1 MASFDDFFKS
11 LQDLVDSYSKQG
23 VMLKVDSCVD
33 GGIIRIFGEN
43 SSSISRAK
51 NGLEDVV
58 ELAYTTAEHHPYWN
72 LLYHA
77 CQISKTVL
85 DKWDDTLTQEDI
97 GEISWSID
105 ELKNTSDKI
114 RQRPDSDHVH

>member
-114 RQRPDSDHVH
+114 RQSPDNNHVH